1 MVTKRLAK
9 KHWKMFLVLL
19 CICAALM
26 QLRWASMIFG

>member
-26 QLRWASMIFG
+26 LLL

>member
-26 QLRWASMIFG
+26 LL